1 MNAISVEQ
9 TGKPIFL
16 HRGKTIALSGNGI
29 GLEITDTNVIKIDE
43 IVNKK
48 NKEFKKYNV
57 SGEVLEFNEKTFT
70 LKAND
75 YFGFIEL
82 FGKIIKSDGDYFLEY
97 EEKRVFIDENDIQS
111 IVINFRNNG
120 NLINVV
126 GYQNDDWAAI
136 QLKNSAYLLK
146 ATSYVGIIS
155 LPSGFRI
162 QIVPKIDNTAL
173 YYVLCY
179 LYKIDVRTFDKS
191 KFPQGSFFLDMIA
204 LIFKSELENII
215 QQGLF
220 KKYVSEEENQNFLKG
235 KLLID
240 KQIKHNFINKHRF
253 YCKYD
258 ELTYDNLENQTILY
272 ALTLLTDLVSNNL
285 LKQELIDLKWIL
297 ENEVTPRSFLKV
309 EDVDKITFS
318 RLNDYYEK
326 IIVLSKQLIREIY
339 IGDIHS
345 KEIRAYGY
353 LINMNTVFQDFIFEI
368 IKNILP
374 QYSVKGQGIGINNLI
389 KPVNKAPSIR
399 IRPDI
404 LISKNNETKLTI
416 DTKYKKMDDYY
427 QIAKAKSPDIYQI
440 ISYSLAYKCNS
451 MLIYPKNNVENIR
464 YCYTF
469 SDELVE
475 KISWNIFV
483 ITVDI
488 SFHEEL
494 SEIGFKDFI
503 ARVQEEIRVEFE
515 NICDVKEK
523 L

>member
-1 MNAISVEQ
+1 MKSISVEQ
-9 TGKPIFL
+9 TGKPIIPL
-16 HRGKTIALSGNGI
+16 HRGKTIVLSGNGI
-29 GLEITDTNVIKIDE
+29 GLEITDINVEKINE
-43 IVNKK
+43 IIDKK
-48 NKEFKKYNV
+48 NEDLKRYNI
-57 SGEVLEFNEKTFT
+57 SYKVLEFDEKALT

-82 FGKIIKSDGDYFLEY
+82 FGNIIRSDGDYFLEY
-97 EEKRVFIDENDIQS
+97 EQKSVFIDENDIQS
-111 IVINFRNNG
+111 IVVNFKNNG
-120 NLINVV
+120 NLINIV
-126 GYQNDDWAAI
+126 GYQNGDATSI
-136 QLKNSAYLLK
+136 QLKNNAYLLK
-146 ATSYVGIIS
+146 ATSYVGVIN

-179 LYKIDVRTFDKS
+179 LYKINIRVFDRS

-235 KLLID
+235 KLLIE
-240 KQIKHNFINKHRF
+240 KQIKHNFINKQRF

-297 ENEVTPRSFLKV
+297 ENEVTPRSFLSV

-326 IIVLSKQLIREIY
+326 IIILSKQLIREIF

-345 KEIRAYGY
+345 KEIQAYGY
-353 LINMNTVFQDFIFEI
+353 LINMNDVFQDFIFEI
-368 IKNILP
+368 IKNVLP

-389 KPVNKAPSIR
+389 KPNNKTTPSIR

-427 QIAKAKSPDIYQI
+427 QNTKAKAKSQDIYQI
-440 ISYSLAYKCNS
+440 ISYSLA
-451 MLIYPKNNVENIR
+451 
-464 YCYTF
+464 
-469 SDELVE
+469 
-475 KISWNIFV
+475 
-483 ITVDI
+483 
-488 SFHEEL
+488 
-494 SEIGFKDFI
+494 
-503 ARVQEEIRVEFE
+503 
-515 NICDVKEK
+515 
-523 L
+523 